1 MTRQRAIVIGS
12 GIGGIACAIRLQ
24 SLGFDTQIVEQLG
37 DVGGRAYVRRV
48 DGFVFDMGP
57 TVLTVPHFIEELFS
71 LERDAAM
78 LDQPDFPP
86 SVLAEG
92 SRIVS
97 GASGGPN
104 TQRYVDI
111 VPILPFY
118 RIYFDDGS
126 FFDYDADPVNVRAQ
140 IARLAPEDLDGYERF
155 HEAARAIF
163 ERGFLELGYTY
174 FGSLGSMVG
183 VLPDLLKL
191 GAIQPLFSL
200 ISKFFKSDK
209 MRQVFSFE
217 PLLIGG
223 NPLKVPAI
231 YAMIHFVEKTW
242 GVHFAVGGTG
252 ALVAAMVRKFE
263 ELGGSVR
270 LNAKVDRIEV
280 EKRGR
285 KRVATGVTLA
295 NGETLAADLVV
306 SNADYATTYLKL
318 VDKAHRRINR
328 DALVK
333 FRKQSMSLMV
343 IYFGYRMQDG
353 DPDLRHHNIILGP
366 RYEELLTDIFERKIL
381 ADDFSQ
387 YLHIPTITDPSLSP
401 AGHHAAYTLIPVPNN
416 DSDIDWDA
424 VGEGFAETV
433 LTFLDERGYIPGL
446 RERIVHRSF
455 VTPDYFEEVLGS
467 HLGNGFGVEPRM
479 TQTAFFR
486 PHNRSEDVANLYLVG
501 QGTQPGGGTPSVMM
515 SAKMTAREIA
525 RDFAID
531 PRIVGGVPAEVGDDR
546 PLAMGLAEVWTVRPG
561 MRATRLL
568 ASARQADTWTAKA
581 LAAGQRATTP
591 AAAQPRMASTK
602 ASSRM
607 RRIGLQC
614 RHRRS

>member
-78 LDQPDFPP
+78 LDEPDFPP

-200 ISKFFKSDK
+200 ISKYFKSDK

-252 ALVAAMVRKFE
+252 ALVKAMVRKFE

-270 LNAKVDRIEV
+270 LNAKVDRIDV

-387 YLHIPTITDPSLSP
+387 YLHIPTITDPSLAP

-416 DSDIDWDA
+416 QSDIDWDA
-424 VGEGFAETV
+424 VGEGFADTV
-433 LTFLDERGYIPGL
+433 LKFLDERGYIPGL

-486 PHNRSEDVANLYLVG
+486 PHNRSEDVTNLYLVG

-515 SAKMTAREIA
+515 SAKMTVREIA

-531 PRIVGGVPAEVGDDR
+531 PRIVGGVPSQGGDDR
-546 PLAMGLAEVWTVRPG
+546 ALAMGLAEV
-561 MRATRLL
+561 
-568 ASARQADTWTAKA
+568 
-581 LAAGQRATTP
+581 
-591 AAAQPRMASTK
+591 
-602 ASSRM
+602 
-607 RRIGLQC
+607 
-614 RHRRS
+614 

>member
-126 FFDYDADPVNVRAQ
+126 FFDYDADPVNVRAL

-546 PLAMGLAEVWTVRPG
+546 PLAMGLAEV
-561 MRATRLL
+561 
-568 ASARQADTWTAKA
+568 
-581 LAAGQRATTP
+581 
-591 AAAQPRMASTK
+591 
-602 ASSRM
+602 
-607 RRIGLQC
+607 
-614 RHRRS
+614 

>member
-387 YLHIPTITDPSLSP
+387 YLHIPTITDPSLAP

-525 RDFAID
+525 RDFVID
-531 PRIVGGVPAEVGDDR
+531 PRIVGGI
-546 PLAMGLAEVWTVRPG
+546 PLAPVKDRSPAVR
-561 MRATRLL
+561 LE
-568 ASARQADTWTAKA
+568 DV
-581 LAAGQRATTP
+581 
-591 AAAQPRMASTK
+591 
-602 ASSRM
+602 
-607 RRIGLQC
+607 
-614 RHRRS
+614 